1 MQAVR
6 EHIATIVAGVAVAAI
21 LAVVVVLFGPWHT
34 MNGSNLTAVV
44 HDSDGNERRLPLDQ
58 DATLEVTTSLGRNV
72 IVVQSGEVRVAEA
85 DCPQGSCMQQQPI
98 SRPGQQLICLPHKLW
113 VEVLSGEDAS
123 SELDPNAVA
132 YSDPNNVDLVAR

>member
-34 MNGSNLTAVV
+34 TSGSNLAAVV

-58 DATLEVTTSLGRNV
+58 DAKLEVTTSLGRNV

>member
-34 MNGSNLTAVV
+34 TNGSNLAAVV
-44 HDSDGNERRLPLDQ
+44 HDSDGNERRLRLDQ

>member
-34 MNGSNLTAVV
+34 TNSSNLAAVV